1 MANEIKDI
9 GSGTGKLYVTT
20 PASVIL
26 RNLTNN
32 ISGVRSIINIASTVG
47 IIPWEIYQNGGAA
60 PPLQDEYD
68 SNFGFRFYINAD
80 YAGAAPEGSLVAAVE
95 ITKYIVNKGL
105 QSNISSQIA
114 TLVGGVLTVTRKSV
128 FTKIYVDTEGGAPTD
143 FLDEITAGEFIEG
156 DFVVI
161 AGVAAGRV
169 STLRDVGVT
178 AKNIHLAKTKECELG
193 DEAIS
198 IILQVVKPNLA
209 TAAIFVEVSRTDDLT
224 RTVADIRA
232 EGLPAAIGGVDTQT
246 IASIAGGTTITL
258 VPGTSKQVLQITGG
272 PTNIT
277 GNIVITT
284 GGTPING
291 DSFVVMLDALSNYT
305 GAFTITIFGITL
317 TAAQALRG
325 GYRFE
330 AVFDTASYRVNM
342 INDVRS
348 ISTSGEEISYVK
360 IPISQGE
367 TQTLFSVGKD
377 VLGGLEVNQSIKIID
392 AVCDMDVYNGTPYA
406 TDGEM
411 ALICTGAN
419 APQFTII
426 SNNFLFGTVARRI
439 HMVRHN
445 SALLVTDTMIVKGA
459 GIRLEG
465 NGAADATANGSAWV
479 LHIWYTIMES

>member
-32 ISGVRSIINIASTVG
+32 LSGVRSIINIATTVG
-47 IIPWEIYQNGGAA
+47 IIPWEIYQNGGGA

-80 YAGAAPEGSLVAAVE
+80 YGGAAPEGSLVAAVE
-95 ITKYIVNKGL
+95 ITKYIVSKGL
-105 QSNISSQIA
+105 QSNINSQIA
-114 TLVGGVLTVTRKSV
+114 TISGGVLTVTRKSV
-128 FTKIYVDTEGGAPTD
+128 LTKVYVDTEGAAPTD
-143 FLDEITAGEFIEG
+143 FLDEIAAGEFIEG

-178 AKNIHLAKTKECELG
+178 AANIHLAKAKPCELG

-198 IILQVVKPNLA
+198 ILLQYVKPNLA
-209 TAAIFVEVSRTDDLT
+209 TAGKFVEVSRTDDLT

-232 EGLPAAIGGVDTQT
+232 EGLPAPIGGVDTQT
-246 IASIAGGTTITL
+246 IASIAGGVTITL
-258 VPGTSKQVLQITGG
+258 TPGVSKQVLQITGG

-284 GGTPING
+284 GGVPIDG
-291 DSFVVMLDALSNYT
+291 DSFVVMLDALANYT
-305 GAFTITIFGITL
+305 AAFTITIFGITL

-325 GYRFE
+325 GFRFE

-342 INDVRS
+342 INDARYL
-348 ISTSGEEISYVK
+348 STSGAEVFYVQ
-360 IPISQGE
+360 IPISQGD
-367 TQTLFSVGKD
+367 TQTLFSVGKAI
-377 VLGGLEVNQSIKIID
+377 LGGLGANQSIRIKD
-392 AVCDMDVYNGTPYA
+392 AVPDMNVYNGTPYA
-406 TDGEM
+406 TSGNM
-411 ALICTGAN
+411 QLGCVGASS
-419 APQFTII
+419 PQYSI
-426 SNNFLFGTVARRI
+426 SANGFLFGTVARR
-439 HMVRHN
+439 N
-445 SALLVTDTMIVKGA
+445 SFVPQSGGLITDTQIVKGA
-459 GIRLEG
+459 GIELTVT
-465 NGAADATANGSAWV
+465 GADPTANGSPWV
-479 LHIWYTIMES
+479 LHMWYTIIES